1 MLRGTRETWATS
13 TPACGV
19 HFAPAMNPNKRTEYL
34 TRDRLMKL
42 LADDEV
48 ASVSTAETKAFLANG
63 AEYLDLEKLE
73 LGVLHASATTGS
85 LSNVLPRKAVHENT
99 WKKLVAQLD
108 PIHRNGAHPTA

>member
-1 MLRGTRETWATS
+1 MSR
-13 TPACGV
+13 ACAV
-19 HFAPAMNPNKRTEYL
+19 HLAPAMNPNKRTEYL

-42 LADDEV
+42 LSDDEV

-73 LGVLHASATTGS
+73 LGVLHASASTGS

-108 PIHRNGAHPTA
+108 PIHRNGAHPIA